1 MINDKGGD
9 MRKEESSFDISS
21 LRIKQAAG
29 TNSIAAPL
37 TAVLYLR
44 VSTKDQAARGN
55 DLEGFS
61 IPAQRDAATRRA
73 ASLGAQIV
81 GEFIDA
87 GESARSAD
95 RPELQRMLKFLES
108 NPVSFVIV
116 HKLDRLARNRLDDV
130 MINLALQKA
139 GARLVSVSENVDDT
153 PSGILLHGIMASI
166 AEWYSSNLS
175 QEVKVKSLE
184 KAKNGGTPMRAP
196 IGYLNVRKMEN
207 GQEIRTVDIDPVR
220 GPMMAWAFD
229 AYATGDWTLR
239 GLLEELTKRGLI
251 SVAGPKTPSQP
262 LKISHFH
269 RMLRHPYYTGVVRYA
284 GVTYAGRHEPLVSV
298 ETWNAVQDMLE
309 SKNLAGESQRA
320 HPHYLKG
327 SIFCGEC
334 GSRLIVNNAKG
345 RHGGIFP
352 YFVCVGRQKNPA
364 SCNLRA
370 LRIDV
375 VEEQVAL
382 HYQFIRLTNEQ
393 LNDVRDFVL
402 TELESAGKNI
412 DHERK
417 VQDRRIHRL
426 HAERTKLLE
435 AHYAD
440 ALPLDLMK
448 TEQKRIQTELETAER
463 RLALISGDFETSKS
477 KLLKALDLAAR
488 CEQGYRD
495 ATPVLRRTF
504 NQAFFSKLLIDDDY
518 TVTSEL
524 AEPFDKLLDKNLLEE
539 ASSRKNTLP
548 IVDYDSETQQVDV
561 DNVGVD
567 DIFRG
572 ASEKMLVG
580 AGRPQNFFEYP
591 NVVGGWNPVHLVG
604 AEGLEPPTC

>member
-1 MINDKGGD
+1 MPN
-9 MRKEESSFDISS
+9 ETSSFDISS
-21 LRIKQAAG
+21 LRIKSG
-29 TNSIAAPL
+29 TKELTIAAPL

-61 IPAQRDAATRRA
+61 IPAQRDAVTRKA
-73 ASLGAQIV
+73 MSLGATIV
-81 GEFIDA
+81 QEFIDA

-95 RPELQRMLKFLES
+95 RPELQRMLEFLES
-108 NPVSFVIV
+108 THVNYVIV

-130 MINLALQKA
+130 MINLAMTNA
-139 GARLVSVSENVDDT
+139 GAQLVSVSENVDAT

-207 GQEIRTVDIDPVR
+207 GQEIRTVEIDPVR
-220 GPMMAWAFD
+220 GPLMAWAFD

-239 GLLEELTKRGLI
+239 GLLEELTNRGLI
-251 SVAGPKTPSQP
+251 SVPGPKTPSQP

-269 RMLRHPYYTGVVRYA
+269 RMLRHPYYTGIVRYA
-284 GVTYAGRHEPLVSV
+284 GVMYPGRHEPLVSV
-298 ETWNAVQDMLE
+298 DTWNAVQDMLD
-309 SKNLAGESQRA
+309 SKNLAGETQRA

-327 SIFCGEC
+327 SIFCGGC

-352 YFVCVGRQKNPA
+352 YFVCVGRQKNPE
-364 SCNLRA
+364 SCSQRA

-382 HYQFIRLTNEQ
+382 HYQFIRLTEEQ
-393 LNDVRDFVL
+393 LVDVREFIL
-402 TELESAGKNI
+402 SELESAGKNI
-412 DHERK
+412 EHERGI
-417 VQDRRIHRL
+417 QERRIHRL
-426 HAERTKLLE
+426 EAEQSKLLQ

-440 ALPLDLMK
+440 AIPLDLMK
-448 TEQKRIQTELETAER
+448 TEQRRIQSELETAER
-463 RLALISGDFETSKS
+463 RLTMISGDFEIGKS
-477 KLLKALDLAAR
+477 KLLRALELAAR
-488 CEQGYRD
+488 CEQGYRE
-495 ATPVLRRTF
+495 AAPMMRRTF
-504 NQAFFSKLLIDDDY
+504 NQAFFNKLLIDDDY

-539 ASSRKNTLP
+539 ASARKSAPFTVEFNPDDVLSESESSEADDVFRTAAETL
-548 IVDYDSETQQVDV
+548 
-561 DNVGVD
+561 
-567 DIFRG
+567 
-572 ASEKMLVG
+572 LVG
-580 AGRPQNFFEYP
+580 AGGPSDFFGNN
-591 NVVGGWNPVHLVG
+591 NVAGGWNPVHLVG